1 MNKTLERN
9 QNGTVIMNLKN
20 LKIICEREGL
30 YQNPEN
36 NDTLYLHFKGFDKIE
51 NLEPYFNLVALWLN
65 NNALQKIEGLCSLK
79 KLISLF
85 LNHNLI
91 DKIENVSAL
100 QDLVTL
106 NLSHNSIKKIENI
119 ASLSK
124 LQNLNLSHNQLT
136 NYESLM
142 EIQDCPSIQN
152 LDLSNNHISYEEPII
167 SIFQSTNIGCLYL
180 KSNSFVRECPNYRKT
195 IVVAIKTLQFL
206 DDKPVTP
213 GERKIS
219 EAWFI
224 GGKEAEQQE
233 RVSQIEQKREQDHQ
247 IYLQT
252 LERQQRGETRNQL
265 LNQQQQLCKEIRQL
279 QIQYFDGEEV
289 DELLEQKE
297 NELKNVELELEKY
310 QVDTIAPHQCFLT
323 TKDDE
328 GNVVILN
335 KTEDE
340 AKQIRDR
347 YFNQEMQQINQKCD
361 HNNVEQKLIIQQ
373 LEPEEVEEQ
382 EQEYQQPKKKS
393 KFIINLDSAPQMPKI
408 DKKANQLREWKQK
421 REGWTIDHD
430 ELLENLLMYHQFNFD
445 AVSDEFK
452 RIMAYEDQDLK
463 YMEPEDL
470 RIIWTYIEL
479 SKYRNKVPQNLEQI
493 E

>member
-9 QNGTVIMNLKN
+9 QNGTLIMNLKN

-36 NDTLYLHFKGFDKIE
+36 NDTLYLHFKGFDKIQ

-65 NNALQKIEGLCSLK
+65 NNALQKIEGLSELK

-91 DKIENVSAL
+91 DKIENISAL

-106 NLSHNSIKKIENI
+106 NLSHNSIKKIENL
-119 ASLSK
+119 ASLTK
-124 LQNLNLSHNQLT
+124 LQSLNLSHNQLT
-136 NYESLM
+136 DYESLR
-142 EIQDCPSIQN
+142 ELKFCPSILN
-152 LDLSNNHISYEEPII
+152 LDLSNNHINYEESII
-167 SIFQSTNIGCLYL
+167 EIFQHSYTACLYL
-180 KSNSFVRECPNYRKT
+180 KANTFVRECPNYRKT
-195 IVVAIKTLQFL
+195 IIVAIKALQFL

-219 EAWFI
+219 EAWFF

-252 LERQQRGETRNQL
+252 LERQQRGETRNYL
-265 LNQQQQLCKEIRQL
+265 LNQQQILCKEIRQL
-279 QIQYFDGEEV
+279 QKQYFDGEEV
-289 DELLEQKE
+289 DDQLELKE
-297 NELKNVELELEKY
+297 NELKNIELELEKY
-310 QVDTIAPHQCFLT
+310 QVDTLPPHQCFLT
-323 TKDDE
+323 TKDDD
-328 GNVVILN
+328 GNIVILN

-347 YFNQEMQQINQKCD
+347 YFNQEMQQINQKGD
-361 HNNVEQKLIIQQ
+361 NKNIEQQ
-373 LEPEEVEEQ
+373 LNNQIFESDEDQ
-382 EQEYQQPKKKS
+382 ECTQSYQES
-393 KFIINLDSAPQMPKI
+393 KFIINLDSGPQIPKI
-408 DKKANQLREWKQK
+408 DPKTQQLKEWKQK

-430 ELLENLLMYHQFNFD
+430 ELLENLLMYHHFNFD
-445 AVSDEFK
+445 AVSDDFK
-452 RIMAYEDQDLK
+452 RIMALEDQELM
-463 YMEPEDL
+463 YLEPEDL

-479 SKYRNKVPQNLEQI
+479 SKYRNKLPQNIDKI

>member
-65 NNALQKIEGLCSLK
+65 NNALQKIEGLCQLK

-91 DKIENVSAL
+91 DKIENISAL

-119 ASLSK
+119 SSLTK
-124 LQNLNLSHNQLT
+124 LQNLNLSHNLLT
-136 NYESLM
+136 NYQSLL

-152 LDLSNNHISYEEPII
+152 LDLSNNHINYEESII
-167 SIFQSTNIGCLYL
+167 TIFQQTYIGCLYL
-180 KSNSFVRECPNYRKT
+180 KANTFVRECPNYRKT
-195 IVVAIKTLQFL
+195 IIVAIKALQFL

-219 EAWFI
+219 EAWSI
-224 GGKEAEQQE
+224 GGKDAEQQE
-233 RVSQIEQKREQDHQ
+233 RVSQIEIKREQDHQ

-252 LERQQRGETRNQL
+252 LERQQKGEIRNQL
-265 LNQQQQLCKEIRQL
+265 LNKQQILCKEIRQL

-289 DELLEQKE
+289 DDLIEQKE
-297 NELKNVELELEKY
+297 NELKNVEFELDKY
-310 QVDTIAPHQCFLT
+310 QVDTILPHQCFLT

-328 GNVVILN
+328 GNTVILN

-361 HNNVEQKLIIQQ
+361 NNNVENQLNNQKY
-373 LEPEEVEEQ
+373 EPQEEQ
-382 EQEYQQPKKKS
+382 EECLQSNKQS
-393 KFIINLDSAPQMPKI
+393 KFIINLDSGPQIPKV
-408 DKKANQLREWKQK
+408 DTKAQQLREYKQK

-430 ELLENLLMYHQFNFD
+430 DLLENLLMYHQFNFD

-452 RIMAYEDQDLK
+452 RIMAYEDQELK
-463 YMEPEDL
+463 YLEPEDL

-479 SKYRNKVPQNLEQI
+479 SKYRNKIPQNLDRI